1 MSKVFEVHMPNVLSS
16 QTRREMLE
24 LPATEYEILDVLDR
38 LGDGGEDAASQCSVN
53 CLRFGYLGRYVNG
66 GSLYELNELAYR
78 LDGMGDLYQTALR
91 GLVELES
98 GTPSV
103 GRLIDLAEN
112 VYNIPIAPDIVTDE
126 QLGRFL
132 VENELCL
139 ADEEISDNVLK
150 YLDYAR
156 IAGEHRLRENG
167 IIISGV
173 YIERGGEIPSVQRQF
188 APPERPK
195 HTVLLDAESVDR
207 HILLD
212 LPANADDIDRALE
225 FLGADWRDDI
235 TLKCVD
241 CAAPAL
247 TRLIDAAQDISEAN
261 RLAVSLNSMDHEQLV
276 KFKAVADAVK
286 PANIEQAVWLAGHM
300 DDYILDRKLHDPV
313 EVAED
318 VLKVS
323 VGIAERELLLPYLD
337 KKGFGEA
344 VLKQQNGALS
354 PYGYVQRTDGE
365 PLHIIGMT
373 EPQSI
378 DHKADGME
386 LSM

>member
-1 MSKVFEVHMPNVLSS
+1 MSKVFEVHMLNALYP
-16 QTRREMLE
+16 QKLE
-24 LPATEYEILDVLDR
+24 LPATDYELLDVLDR
-38 LGDGGEDAASQCSVN
+38 LGDGEDAASQCSVD
-53 CLRFGYLGRYVNG
+53 CLKFGYLGRYVNG
-66 GSLYELNELAYR
+66 VSLYELNELAYR
-78 LDGMGDLYQTALR
+78 LEGMNDLYQTAFR
-91 GLVELES
+91 GVVELES
-98 GTPSV
+98 SIPNA

-112 VYNIPIAPDIVTDE
+112 VYNIPIAQNIGTDE

-132 VENELCL
+132 VNNELCL
-139 ADEEISDNVLK
+139 ADEEISDNVLE

-156 IAGEHRLRENG
+156 IGREHRLRENG
-167 IIISGV
+167 IIINGV

-195 HTVLLDAESVDR
+195 HTVLLDVESVAR

-212 LPANADDIDRALE
+212 LPASADDIDRALE
-225 FLGADWRDDI
+225 LLGADQRDDI

-247 TRLIDAAQDISEAN
+247 TRLIDAAQDMDMIN
-261 RLAVSLNSMDHEQLV
+261 RLAVSLNSMDRKQLV

-286 PANIEQAVWLAGHM
+286 PINIEQAVWLAGHM

-313 EVAED
+313 DVAED

-323 VGIAERELLLPYLD
+323 VGIAERELLLPFLD
-337 KKGFGEA
+337 RKGFGEA

-354 PYGYVQRTDGE
+354 PYGYVQRADGE

-378 DHKADGME
+378 DHRANGME